1 MFCPFTKEKCNS
13 ECVFYNNLGYDEEDP
28 SSCNL
33 YKVSEA
39 IISFGFN
46 QRTMENYLESIEKN
60 TGKDNTESFSIN
72 SKLETIEEIIGKIN
86 DKL

>member
-1 MFCPFTKEKCNS
+1 MFCPFTKEKCS
-13 ECVFYNNLGYDEEDP
+13 PECVFYNNLGSDEEDP

-33 YKVSEA
+33 YEASKA

-46 QRTMENYLESIEKN
+46 QRTMENYLESIEEN

-72 SKLETIEEIIGKIN
+72 SKLETIEGIIDKIN